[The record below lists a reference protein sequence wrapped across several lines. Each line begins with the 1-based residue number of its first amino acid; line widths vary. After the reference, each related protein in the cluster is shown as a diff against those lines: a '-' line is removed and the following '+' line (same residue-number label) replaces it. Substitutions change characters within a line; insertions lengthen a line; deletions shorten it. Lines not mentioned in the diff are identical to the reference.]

1 MADRGLYIFTGA
13 VVAALLAV
21 LAIVV
26 ATHIEVYYL
35 VEQTDAISG
44 ATALELP
51 SIGPAGQGEAAKVGI
66 FAALP
71 VTPYD
76 PVNGTTTWRF
86 SASGSPAAEVHYVC
100 RLDYS
105 IGFTVYVFGQPLLQ
119 GTAPASERDWTLI
132 DAQAPAGSGGGTV
145 HLPGS
150 LQLPI
155 YGGLYGGDLPTY
167 RS

>member
-13 VVAALLAV
+13 VVAALIAV

-35 VEQTDAISG
+35 VEQTDALSG

-51 SIGPAGQGEAAKVGI
+51 SIGPASPGEAAKVGV

-71 VTPYD
+71 VAPYD
-76 PVNGTTTWRF
+76 PASGTTSWRF
-86 SASGSPAAEVHYVC
+86 SASGSDEVHYVC

-105 IGFTVYVFGQPLLQ
+105 IGFTAYVFGQPLLQ
-119 GTAPASERDWTLI
+119 GVAPASERSWTLI
-132 DAQAPAGSGGGTV
+132 DVRAPAASGGGAV

-150 LQLPI
+150 LKLPI
-155 YGGLYGGDLPTY
+155 YGGLYGGSLPTY